1 MALLVKNKRKDFVMG
16 IVCVGQSA
24 FDITVPVQGAIIDNQ
39 KYRIQTEIQCGG
51 GPAFNAACLCA
62 LWGAPVQLV
71 SRIGKDAHGKTLKEI
86 LQRYGVQT
94 EYLIPDEEVMTSYS
108 YIFVDTETGNR
119 TIFNRPAVFSEIRYQ
134 EEGLEPD
141 VILSD
146 GHEDQISIGLI
157 QKYPKAVSVLDA
169 GTCRETT
176 MRVAEH
182 VDYLVC
188 SEDFARQYTAEAI
201 DLEDWESC
209 NRIFQKVKDI
219 NHKMAVITLGG
230 KGLLYE
236 EAGRLQRM
244 PAYPVKAADTTG
256 AGDIF
261 HGAFAY
267 GLYRRLPLPEN
278 LRQSSAAAAVSVQ
291 TLGGQISI
299 PELKT
304 VWQKMSPGA

>member
-1 MALLVKNKRKDFVMG
+1 MG
-16 IVCVGQSA
+16 IVCIGQSA
-24 FDITVPVQGAIIDNQ
+24 FDITVPIQEPVIDNR

-51 GPAFNAACLCA
+51 GPALNSSCLCA

-71 SRIGKDAHGKTLKEI
+71 SRIGEDEYGAKLKEI
-86 LQRYGVQT
+86 LEKYGVQT
-94 EYLIPDEEVMTSYS
+94 DYLIPDEGVRTPYS
-108 YIFVDTETGNR
+108 YIFVNTETGNR
-119 TIFNRPAVFSEIRYQ
+119 TIFNRPAVFSKIRYS
-134 EEGLEPD
+134 ENGLDPD

-146 GHEDQISIGLI
+146 GHEDEISIELI
-157 QKYPKAVSVLDA
+157 RKYPEAVSVIDA

-176 MRVAEH
+176 MNVAKH

-188 SEDFARQYTAEAI
+188 SEDFARQYTGKAV
-201 DLEDWESC
+201 DLDDWEGC
-209 NRIFQKVKDI
+209 KKIFREVKAI
-219 NHKMAVITLGG
+219 NHKTAVITLGD

-236 EAGRLQRM
+236 EDGKLRRLH
-244 PAYPVKAADTTG
+244 AYPVKAADTTG

-267 GLYRRLPLPEN
+267 GIYRKLSLVDN
-278 LRQSSAAAAVSVQ
+278 LKQSSAASAISVQ

-304 VWQKMSPGA
+304 VQEFMKR

>member
-1 MALLVKNKRKDFVMG
+1 MG

-24 FDITVPVQGAIIDNQ
+24 FDIILPVQEPITDNQ
-39 KYRIQTEIQCGG
+39 KYRIQTELH
-51 GPAFNAACLCA
+51 PALNASCLCA

-71 SRIGKDAHGKTLKEI
+71 SRIGKDRHGRKLKEI
-86 LQRYGVQT
+86 LRNYGVGT
-94 EYLIPDEEVMTSYS
+94 DYLIPDETIMTPYS
-108 YIFVDTETGNR
+108 YIFVNTETGHR
-119 TIFNRPAVFSEIRYQ
+119 TLFNRPAVFSDIMYQ
-134 EEGLEPD
+134 EDGLNPD

-146 GHEDQISIGLI
+146 GHEDRISMELI
-157 QKYPKAVSVLDA
+157 RKYPQAVSVIDA

-176 MRVAEH
+176 MNVARH

-188 SEDFARQYTAEAI
+188 SGDFARQYAAEAVNL
-201 DLEDWESC
+201 DDWEAC
-209 NRIFQKVKDI
+209 GRIFHKVKDI
-219 NHKMAVITLGG
+219 NHKTAVITLGE

-236 EAGRLQRM
+236 EDGVLKRL
-244 PAYPVKAADTTG
+244 PAYPVTAVDTTG

-267 GLYRRLPLPEN
+267 GLYRKLPFVEN
-278 LRQSSAAAAVSVQ
+278 LKQSSAAAAISVQ

-304 VWQKMSPGA
+304 VEQFLILR